1 MLNNLAI
8 GDITIYTGLKAHGD
22 TLTMSEGVGKVLFYG
37 ISKDVNNVAITI
49 AEGDGT
55 TGGGEM
61 YAQDKG
67 GSNEGSTGWKM
78 GSASTT
84 DTTSTSGWSFYI
96 DNTTGIRL
104 QGTLLTSQMCNIT
117 YVQVN

>member
-1 MLNNLAI
+1 LAV
-8 GDITIYTGLKAHGD
+8 GDITVYTGLKSHGD
-22 TLTMSEGVGKVLFYG
+22 TLTMASGVGKVLFFG

-78 GSASTT
+78 GSAATSN
-84 DTTSTSGWSFYI
+84 TTSTSGWSFYI
-96 DNTTGIRL
+96 DTVTGIRL
-104 QGTLLTSQMCNIT
+104 QGNLLTSQMCNIT
-117 YVQVN
+117 WLQVS

>member
-1 MLNNLAI
+1 LAV
-8 GDITIYTGLKAHGD
+8 GETTVYTGLKSHGD
-22 TLTMSEGVGKVLFYG
+22 QLVMASGVGKVLFFG

-78 GSASTT
+78 GSAATSN
-84 DTTSTSGWSFYI
+84 TTSTSGWSFYI
-96 DNTTGIRL
+96 DDTTGIRL
-104 QGTLLTSQMCNIT
+104 QGNLLTSQMCNIT
-117 YVQVN
+117 YVQVS